1 MVQLW
6 AQRALLSKELKMIT
20 TQMILMIPKYL
31 KLFKVGMKELAIKN
45 DLASIEPRKINHNQE
60 NKTN

>member
-1 MVQLW
+1 
-6 AQRALLSKELKMIT
+6 MIT